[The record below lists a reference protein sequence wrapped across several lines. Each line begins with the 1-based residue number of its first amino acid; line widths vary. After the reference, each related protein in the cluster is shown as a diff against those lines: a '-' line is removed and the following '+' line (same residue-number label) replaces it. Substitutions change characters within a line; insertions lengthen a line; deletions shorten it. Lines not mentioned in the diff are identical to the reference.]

1 MSDAYSKLEA
11 RLTAARVPRG
21 LWPHY
26 WEKEK
31 YKKLRQRL
39 RDKEEYRLA
48 MARQLERDH
57 SERRRQREFTRLLL
71 VLLWLLDQ
79 DDEDRQSWA
88 QRAFLTM
95 RSTPPCRWDGE
106 YAQRLLSGIVL
117 AKCDGDIEQAE
128 AVLKVAG
135 TNRIGQSF
143 PLPVSLKYIEQA
155 EVERQQSTKIAPTP
169 SDKPAQGVSL
179 TDPTETAQIAVKQA
193 DPLDDLTDEQMQ
205 LAAPIF

>member
-1 MSDAYSKLEA
+1 MDTWAELES
-11 RLTAARVPRG
+11 RLTAARVPRS
-21 LWPHY
+21 LWPRY

-39 RDKEEYRLA
+39 RDKDEYRLA
-48 MARQLERDH
+48 MARSLERDA
-57 SERRRQREFTRLLL
+57 SERRRQREFSQLLIII
-71 VLLWLLDQ
+71 LWLLSDDQ
-79 DDEDRQSWA
+79 DDHKSWS
-88 QRAFLTM
+88 QRAFLTL
-95 RSTPPCRWDGE
+95 RSIPPCLWDSE
-106 YAQRLLSGIVL
+106 YAQRLLAAITL
-117 AKCDGDIEQAE
+117 AKCDGNIEQAE
-128 AVLKVAG
+128 AAIKQAG

-169 SDKPAQGVSL
+169 SDKPTQGVSL

-193 DPLDDLTDEQMQ
+193 DPDTELTDEQMQ